1 MFWGGVGVGLGGLG
15 KFLRVMAVGLI
26 VMAVANAETV
36 WWGSVRGRWAV
47 VADVKGRALRACARV
62 RSNVAWKSY
71 VPGVKG
77 AADALRGY
85 RVPRSMG
92 EAGGRGR
99 SRSEQSYADVRGL
112 LDKLVAL
119 LAVVPGYGSGVPV
132 DLSVS
137 ALTTLSTALDTANKA
152 VGVNEAALSVARGAR
167 LAAYNAV
174 DTGLRAKMQSIKQG
188 VKSAY
193 GFRSRQ
199 FEQIKGIAG

>member
-1 MFWGGVGVGLGGLG
+1 M
-15 KFLRVMAVGLI
+15 
-26 VMAVANAETV
+26 
-36 WWGSVRGRWAV
+36 
-47 VADVKGRALRACARV
+47 RACARV

-77 AADALRGY
+77 AAGAVRGY
-85 RVPRSMG
+85 RLPKG
-92 EAGGRGR
+92 KGY
-99 SRSEQSYADVRGL
+99 SEQSCADVRGL

-137 ALTTLSTALDTANKA
+137 ALTTLSTALDTANKT

-174 DTGLRAKMQSIKQG
+174 DTGLRAKMQAIKQG
-188 VKSAY
+188 VLSAY
-193 GFRSRQ
+193 GSRSRQ
-199 FEQIKGIAG
+199 FEQIKGIRG

>member
-1 MFWGGVGVGLGGLG
+1 MVSFVPVFAPVDLNLGAVAFNA
-15 KFLRVMAVGLI
+15 FLDSLTVLNT
-26 VMAVANAETV
+26 AVANAETV

-77 AADALRGY
+77 AAGAVRGY
-85 RVPRSMG
+85 RLPKG
-92 EAGGRGR
+92 KGY
-99 SRSEQSYADVRGL
+99 SEQSCADVRGL

-137 ALTTLSTALDTANKA
+137 ALTTLSTALDTANKT

-167 LAAYNAV
+167 LAAYSNP
-174 DTGLRAKMQSIKQG
+174 
-188 VKSAY
+188 
-193 GFRSRQ
+193 RS
-199 FEQIKGIAG
+199 G